1 MKLSEMLLQQ
11 MGHRTVRAIR
21 RHEEDDLQMNCIRWF
36 DAQFPQLALQLHHS
50 PNEGRLVGGVREGTR
65 RKRRGVRAGFPDLI
79 FLLPN
84 RTHHGLAIELK
95 TEDGRLSKAQRQF
108 QSILSE
114 CGYRFEVVRSLK
126 QFQQLMHNYI
136 FQPNT

>member
-50 PNEGRLVGGVREGTR
+50 PNEGRLVGGVREGAR
-65 RKRRGVRAGFPDLI
+65 RKAMGVRAGFPDLI
-79 FLLPN
+79 FLHPS
-84 RTHHGLAIELK
+84 RTYHGLAIELK
-95 TEDGRLSKAQRQF
+95 TAKGR
-108 QSILSE
+108 QSESQKTYQKLLQDN
-114 CGYRFEVVRSLK
+114 GYLYAVVRSFE
-126 QFQQLMHNYI
+126 QFQKIITAYLSQ
-136 FQPNT
+136 Q